1 MAEGLSIHVRD
12 GAGIATIMARRGAAR
27 DGIAAALG
35 LRELP
40 GGPCLVQSGGLQL
53 VGTGPGVWLAVQEGA
68 APGWA
73 EGLAEAVRPLASVSD
88 QSGGYV
94 LFRLQGPDAR
104 RLLQRG
110 VAIDLHPDAFPP
122 GSAATSV
129 AAHIGVTFW
138 CVDVL
143 PTYDVAIFRSYRRSF
158 QHWLDATMAAL

>member
-73 EGLAEAVRPLASVSD
+73 EGLAEAVRPLASPARPWRPHSLWGSCRD
-88 QSGGYV
+88 KPG
-94 LFRLQGPDAR
+94 RTAWRWRCTRGP
-104 RLLQRG
+104 
-110 VAIDLHPDAFPP
+110 
-122 GSAATSV
+122 
-129 AAHIGVTFW
+129 
-138 CVDVL
+138 
-143 PTYDVAIFRSYRRSF
+143 
-158 QHWLDATMAAL
+158 